1 MRKIIKSLLIFTTSF
16 LVANLTTWLIFGE
29 LYFVA
34 ILIGSIIS
42 TLFITNIQ
50 QTKTNNQPPLV

>member
-42 TLFITNIQ
+42 TLFITKIQ
-50 QTKTNNQPPLV
+50 TNKDK